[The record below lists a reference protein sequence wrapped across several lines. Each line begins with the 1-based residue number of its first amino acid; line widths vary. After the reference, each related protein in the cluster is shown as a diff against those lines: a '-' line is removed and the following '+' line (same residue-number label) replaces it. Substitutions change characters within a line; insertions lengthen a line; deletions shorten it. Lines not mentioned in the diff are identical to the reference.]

1 MIEPIDF
8 AIQRFLGL
16 LDSLLLLRDGRPCLR
31 LLRSRCL

>member
-16 LDSLLLLRDGRPCLR
+16 LDFLLLLRDGRLSLR